1 MQTQITLKM
10 SRKGEGAGVSGMLL
24 SPGRATGET
33 VMSRWVVETQGTQK
47 QGQGSSERGRE
58 KERLFP

>member
-1 MQTQITLKM
+1 MN
-10 SRKGEGAGVSGMLL
+10 RKGEGAGVSGMLL

-33 VMSRWVVETQGTQK
+33 MMSRWVVETQGTQK

>member
-1 MQTQITLKM
+1 M

-24 SPGRATGET
+24 SPGRAAGKT

-47 QGQGSSERGRE
+47 QGQGGSETGRE